1 MVSSL
6 SLALAAFSSLSYAL
20 QPYNG
25 PAPELPDRKPF
36 GFGAA
41 ATGGGTPTPNNTYLV
56 DNMPDL
62 RTVLKMET
70 PRTVYVKGEINGNEI
85 NETTTGDC
93 QFYIDD
99 SNNPKFNFTLYIMG
113 MNDTYTDQ
121 IKAAADAGQQF
132 DGQNATELLDL
143 ITRQNGW
150 RSQVQNVQK
159 SYESI
164 DAAGNLTLIGWD
176 SSAYLHGVNLNF
188 NTRSNIIMRNIRI
201 SSPRDCFPSPETY
214 PSSWNARYDAVSM
227 VSSHTV
233 WFDGNVFEDGPTAVA
248 PDDFLWGWKV
258 DRYDGLFDAEDGT
271 DDVTFSH
278 NIVANHHKSLLWGG
292 GEKEG
297 PRDLGKM
304 HFTVFGNHFSN
315 SMSRNPLM
323 RFGTFYI
330 VGNLFENYAEQEPL
344 FDDDSVSSS
353 SSSNT
358 TTASGSAAANETYKP
373 NFQYNMG
380 IYNASTVLAAANAFV
395 QSGTYGAQDSSRIF
409 SFSDLSTPNLPATLC
424 SPADV
429 SSGNSSSLDGLK
441 IKSTFN
447 GAPIDL
453 QRNAENTWAYV
464 RGKDD
469 DGEFVEGGF
478 VTGCEGFEAQ
488 EVPVAFGAD
497 GAEVEAYVRKNA
509 GQVGRATP

>member
-25 PAPELPDRKPF
+25 PAPDLPDRKPF

-41 ATGGGTPTPNNTYLV
+41 ATGGGTPTANNTYVV

-62 RTVLKMET
+62 RTVLKMES
-70 PRTVYVKGEINGNEI
+70 PRTVYVKGEIKGSEI
-85 NETTTGDC
+85 NETTTGGC
-93 QFYIDD
+93 QFYIDS
-99 SNNPKFNFTLYIMG
+99 SNNPDFNFTLYIQG
-113 MNDTYTDQ
+113 MNETYTGLIQD
-121 IKAAADAGQQF
+121 AADAGTQF
-132 DGQNATELLDL
+132 EGQNATELLDL

-159 SYESI
+159 SWESI

-227 VSSHTV
+227 VSSNTV

-271 DDVTFSH
+271 DSVTFSH
-278 NIVANHHKSLLWGG
+278 NVVANHHKSLLWGG

-297 PRDLGKM
+297 SRDLGKM
-304 HFTVFGNHFSN
+304 RFTVFANHFSN

-330 VGNLFENYAEQEPL
+330 VANLFENYAEQAPL

-353 SSSNT
+353 FSNT
-358 TTASGSAAANETYKP
+358 TAKSAAAAANSTTAYKP
-373 NFQYNMG
+373 DFQYNLG
-380 IYNASTVLAAANAFV
+380 VYNASTVLVAANAFV
-395 QSGTYGAQDSSRIF
+395 QSGAHADDSSRIF
-409 SFSDLSTPNLPATLC
+409 SFSDLSTPQLPATLC
-424 SPADV
+424 SPADN
-429 SSGNSSSLDGLK
+429 GANSSSTLDGLR

-447 GAPIDL
+447 GAPVDL
-453 QRNAENTWAYV
+453 ARNAENTWAYSL
-464 RGKDD
+464 REDD

-478 VTGCEGFEAQ
+478 VTGCDGLAAQ
-488 EVPVAFGAD
+488 DVPVDAFGAD
-497 GAEVEAYVRKNA
+497 AAAVEAYVRKNA
-509 GQVGRATP
+509 GQV